1 VIPEHITV
9 LKKRDIKYEQKEKM
23 CPSPVSEKTASPF
36 SEKNVSS
43 VTKSSSENS
52 VDNDTEVSVVKVK

>member
-1 VIPEHITV
+1 VH
-9 LKKRDIKYEQKEKM
+9 KKREIKLEQKEKM
-23 CPSPVSEKTASPF
+23 CPSPVSEKTSPF

-52 VDNDTEVSVVKVK
+52 VDNDTEVSIVKVK